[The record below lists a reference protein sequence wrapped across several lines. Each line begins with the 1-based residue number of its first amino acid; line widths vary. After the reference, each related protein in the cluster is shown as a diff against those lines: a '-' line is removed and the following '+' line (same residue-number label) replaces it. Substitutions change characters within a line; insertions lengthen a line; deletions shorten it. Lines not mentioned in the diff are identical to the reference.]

1 MPPRGPLTDEQRSRM
16 PQLYQRGQSGNPRG
30 ATSLTMLR
38 THANARRAVELRE
51 KMLIAFE
58 SRIATIEVQTR
69 SEFCHDPEEAEVMIA
84 RRITAL
90 LTPDLNRLLTD
101 SESRGLGAPKQ
112 IVEADVV
119 HRGRR
124 PEEYSDEELA
134 AIASGAQDEAIE
146 GEFEEVELRLG
157 SDDEQ
162 S

>member
-1 MPPRGPLTDEQRSRM
+1 MVQRGPLTEEQKARM
-16 PQLYQRGQSGNPRG
+16 PQLYKKGETGNPRG

-38 THANARRAVELRE
+38 THANARRAVEIRE
-51 KMLIAFE
+51 RLLTAFE

-69 SEFCHDPEEAEVMIA
+69 TEFAFDPNEAEVMIA

-119 HRGRR
+119 HRGKR

-134 AIASGAQDEAIE
+134 AIVSGDTIDGSFEVIE
-146 GEFEEVELRLG
+146 DLR
-157 SDDEQ
+157 EQ

>member
-1 MPPRGPLTDEQRSRM
+1 M
-16 PQLYQRGQSGNPRG
+16 PQLYRKGQSGNPRG

-38 THANARRAVELRE
+38 THANARRAVEIRE
-51 KMLIAFE
+51 RLLTAFQ

-69 SEFCHDPEEAEVMIA
+69 REFAHDPEEAEVMIE

-90 LTPDLNRLLTD
+90 LSPDLNRLLTD

-119 HRGRR
+119 HRERR
-124 PEEYSDEELA
+124 PEEFSDEELA
-134 AIASGAQDEAIE
+134 AIAAGDETDTVE
-146 GEFEEVELRLG
+146 GEYVEVPLQVEGER
-157 SDDEQ
+157 EQ